1 MEVTAMLSNPTLEH
15 LKELKLTGMAEAY
28 SRQLE
33 LPEDAS
39 LTFEERFSLIVDY
52 EWTRRRTNQLN
63 RLIRSAGFRQEALP
77 EDIIKTDK
85 RKYNKTLLQ
94 TLLTTDWIDQGLNL
108 VITGKTGVGKSYFAT
123 ALGYMACRRRQTVRY
138 CRASDLMDLLAAA
151 KADGSFQKLLKSLTK
166 CDLLIIDDW
175 GLNKFNVSETVAL
188 TDLIDDRNL
197 RKSII
202 IVSQIPAESWG
213 EVLSD
218 DTRADAIMDRVLKNS
233 YHLDIDGPSFRGME
247 AKKRMEAAKVIDE
260 GAIN

>member
-1 MEVTAMLSNPTLEH
+1 MPPR
-15 LKELKLTGMAEAY
+15 LTI
-28 SRQLE
+28 
-33 LPEDAS
+33 P
-39 LTFEERFSLIVDY
+39 F
-52 EWTRRRTNQLN
+52 
-63 RLIRSAGFRQEALP
+63 RSFCEAL
-77 EDIIKTDK
+77 
-85 RKYNKTLLQ
+85 
-94 TLLTTDWIDQGLNL
+94 
-108 VITGKTGVGKSYFAT
+108 A
-123 ALGYMACRRRQTVRY
+123 
-138 CRASDLMDLLAAA
+138 
-151 KADGSFQKLLKSLTK
+151 K

-247 AKKRMEAAKVIDE
+247 ARKRMEAVRVIDE
-260 GAIN
+260 GSIS